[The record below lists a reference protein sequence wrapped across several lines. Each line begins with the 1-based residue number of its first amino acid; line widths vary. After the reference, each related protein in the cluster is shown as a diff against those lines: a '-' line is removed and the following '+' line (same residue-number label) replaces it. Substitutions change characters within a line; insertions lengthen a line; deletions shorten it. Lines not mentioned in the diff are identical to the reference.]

1 MAEEEIQVE
10 TARAKSKEIDLYDST
25 PSMFRNKPFQYT
37 FSFAATVIGIMGLVI
52 WLIHGS
58 SDRVLLVISI
68 GCMSIGIIGFSI
80 LFFWWLEIIN
90 TRLTVTNERI
100 TFRVGILSKNIREV
114 FLSDIRSVQIN
125 QRLLQRIF
133 GTGLVEIASAASS
146 DAEISIDGIPD
157 AYEVKKIIDE
167 HRRRI
172 QMKNADDATTDE

>member
-1 MAEEEIQVE
+1 MAEKVTEEI
-10 TARAKSKEIDLYDST
+10 KEEVIQEKTFYDST
-25 PSMFRNKPFQYT
+25 PSMFRNKPFLYM
-37 FSFAATVIGIMGLVI
+37 FSFAATVIGIFGLII
-52 WLIHGS
+52 WFMHAD
-58 SDRVLLVISI
+58 SDRILFVTSVAGMILGV
-68 GCMSIGIIGFSI
+68 IGFGI

-125 QRLLQRIF
+125 QRFLQRIF

-157 AYEVKKIIDE
+157 AYEVKRIIDE

-172 QMKNADDATTDE
+172 QAQDSDDKITNE